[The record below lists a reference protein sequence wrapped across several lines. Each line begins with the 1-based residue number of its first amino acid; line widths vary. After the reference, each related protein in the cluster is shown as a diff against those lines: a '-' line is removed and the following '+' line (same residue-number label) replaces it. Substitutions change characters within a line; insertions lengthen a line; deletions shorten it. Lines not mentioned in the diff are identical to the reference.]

1 MSVLS
6 KVKRALDIEPK
17 HRRRRR
23 SKAKAGKRRTPR
35 RGKNGR
41 FKKR

>member
-1 MSVLS
+1 MFGFG
-6 KVKRALDIEPK
+6 KKTRK
-17 HRRRRR
+17 RRR
-23 SKAKAGKRRTPR
+23 STSRKRTATKSRRRTPP

>member
-1 MSVLS
+1 MSVFS
-6 KVKRALDIEPK
+6 KVKRALDIAPK
-17 HRRRRR
+17 RRRRR
-23 SKAKAGKRRTPR
+23 SKAKSSRKRRTPP